1 MKKQKCKAI
10 ISRLARKEKKW
21 LSREEITTFRFERR
35 LCLSKHAEQDSTEN
49 GEPKQVTQERECDL
63 QNYFDD
69 KAQQE
74 ENDKPKSFIELSNN
88 LVLTTELLICQMAF
102 SSKLDFISE

>member
-1 MKKQKCKAI
+1 MKKRKCKAI
-10 ISRLARKEKKW
+10 ISRLARKKKKW
-21 LSREEITTFRFERR
+21 LSREEITTFRFERI

-49 GEPKQVTQERECDL
+49 SEPKQVTQERERDL

-74 ENDKPKSFIELSNN
+74 KTSENGNRGDDLWRNELRKKRDKTDK
-88 LVLTTELLICQMAF
+88 QR
-102 SSKLDFISE
+102 

>member
-1 MKKQKCKAI
+1 MKKRKCKAI
-10 ISRLARKEKKW
+10 ISRLARKKKKW
-21 LSREEITTFRFERR
+21 LSREEITTLGFERR

-49 GEPKQVTQERECDL
+49 GEPKQVTQERERDL

-74 ENDKPKSFIELSNN
+74 KTSENGNRGDDLWRNELRKKRYKADKER
-88 LVLTTELLICQMAF
+88 
-102 SSKLDFISE
+102 

>member
-1 MKKQKCKAI
+1 M
-10 ISRLARKEKKW
+10 
-21 LSREEITTFRFERR
+21 ERI

-49 GEPKQVTQERECDL
+49 SEPKQVTQERERDL

-74 ENDKPKSFIELSNN
+74 GTSENGNRSDDLWRNELRKKRYKADKER
-88 LVLTTELLICQMAF
+88 
-102 SSKLDFISE
+102 